1 MTTLANL
8 RIGFIGYGKL
18 ARALAWNYV
27 DAGLTVTGA
36 SNGTHSDIPD
46 HSLPPSCINF
56 QSLEELLQ
64 AVDLIFITS
73 PDSEIST
80 ISDSLSWSPEHIV
93 VHCSGTLE
101 SSILNH
107 ADTQGAKTGIFH
119 PLQTVSKTQ
128 NLENYIGIFTSV
140 TFGITSRFES
150 VRNTLSQ
157 LSTLLDGCW
166 INIADEMKTP
176 YHIAAVMA
184 CGHITT
190 LLELS
195 NSIMT
200 KAGLTRLESTEAL
213 KTIVNTTIDNYF
225 VQGARSLTGPA
236 ARHDK
241 TTVLRHIDWLREN
254 DPSIL
259 ETYANLTRHSTQ
271 MISNRDD
278 ASSTQMQED
287 Q

>member
-93 VHCSGTLE
+93 VHCSGT
-101 SSILNH
+101 
-107 ADTQGAKTGIFH
+107 
-119 PLQTVSKTQ
+119 
-128 NLENYIGIFTSV
+128 
-140 TFGITSRFES
+140 
-150 VRNTLSQ
+150 
-157 LSTLLDGCW
+157 
-166 INIADEMKTP
+166 
-176 YHIAAVMA
+176 
-184 CGHITT
+184 
-190 LLELS
+190 
-195 NSIMT
+195 
-200 KAGLTRLESTEAL
+200 
-213 KTIVNTTIDNYF
+213 
-225 VQGARSLTGPA
+225 
-236 ARHDK
+236 
-241 TTVLRHIDWLREN
+241 
-254 DPSIL
+254 
-259 ETYANLTRHSTQ
+259 
-271 MISNRDD
+271 
-278 ASSTQMQED
+278 
-287 Q
+287 